1 MKAIV
6 LIADY
11 GTDSLA
17 VGEVSLALSRHLI
30 APLPIHVVAS
40 RPFSTIHT
48 GFLLDQLQRHLP
60 SGEASQY
67 VFFLNTDPRTHTEAE
82 TANAEGS
89 PLYVA
94 RLANGAWVVTPNA
107 GHCLSFVKP
116 SIAELWKARCP
127 ADGTQ
132 FRSRDLFPSVVAAVA
147 NGAAAELL
155 DSAQTSVVPDLP
167 AGYVVLH
174 TDNYGN
180 VKTSFTKAE
189 ASRLGLGWGD
199 SAVVSMAKRE
209 FLVPLR
215 QTIFADKPGELV
227 FAPGSSGSPADP
239 CLELSVRYAGNV
251 EAASAAQLFGSPEP
265 GTPIRIEPAKR

>member
-1 MKAIV
+1 MKTIV

-17 VGEVSLALSRHLI
+17 VGEVCLSLYRHL
-30 APLPIHVVAS
+30 ASPLPIQVVAS
-40 RPFSTIHT
+40 RPFNTVHT

-60 SGEASQY
+60 AGEGANY

-82 TANAEGS
+82 TSNAEGS

-94 RLANGAWVVTPNA
+94 ELANGVRVVTPNA
-107 GHCLSFVKP
+107 GYCLSFVKG
-116 SIAELWKARCP
+116 SIAKLWKAKCP

-132 FRSRDLFPSVVAAVA
+132 FRSRDLFPRIVAAVA
-147 NGAAAELL
+147 DGAAAELQEP
-155 DSAQTSVVPDLP
+155 AQVDVVPDRP
-167 AGYVVLH
+167 AGFLVLH

-180 VKTSFTKAE
+180 IKTSFTKAE
-189 ASRLGLGWGD
+189 ADRLGLSWGD
-199 SAVVSMAKRE
+199 SVVVSMSQRE

-227 FAPGSSGSPADP
+227 FAPGSSGDPADP
-239 CLELSVRYAGNV
+239 CLELSVRYAGSV
-251 EAASAAQLFGSPEP
+251 EAASAGQLFGFPEP
-265 GTPIRIEPAKR
+265 GTAIKIEPAKR